1 MQQHTLTIGL
11 NDKDTYKQIYT
22 TKQAIERLKQ
32 VLQRHTSGYTIR
44 QAQGGYTHDNGTFIS
59 ENSLIVEI
67 IQKLP
72 RKVVKALV
80 EDIKSPQCLNQE
92 SIVYKKSKA
101 KGVFL

>member
-22 TKQAIERLKQ
+22 TKQAITKLSQ
-32 VLQRHTSGYTIR
+32 VLQQHTSGYTIR
-44 QAQGGYTHDNGTFIS
+44 QAQGGYTHNDGTFVN

-67 IQKLP
+67 VQNLP
-72 RKVVKALV
+72 RKVIKQLIN
-80 EDIKSPQCLNQE
+80 DIKAPDCLNQE
-92 SIVYKKSKA
+92 SIIYKKSRA

>member
-22 TKQAIERLKQ
+22 TKQAIAKLTS
-32 VLQRHTSGYTIR
+32 VLQQHTSGYTIR
-44 QAQGGYTHDNGTFIS
+44 QAQGGYTHSNGTFVT
-59 ENSLIVEI
+59 ENTLIVEI
-67 IQKLP
+67 IQNLP
-72 RKVVKALV
+72 RKVIKALV

-92 SIVYKKSKA
+92 SIVYKKTRA